1 MTLGEWVSERIVGL
15 GILDR
20 VSPSIGEFLR
30 AKTPPVRRRVE
41 VAWTVADRRRMEG
54 AALGPA
60 PREGAVVALCRWSTG
75 ATRDTALIMDPLAPG
90 PGDLRYDRGGFVV
103 TVTGRY
109 WNRAL
114 DALADLGPGAGLAV
128 LHTHPGSGI
137 PEWSDDDNEADT
149 ELARF
154 LFGEGFLTSDVPLVS
169 LVASH
174 TDLRGRALS
183 LVAADRAV
191 VMRPIERIRTL
202 SPERLSIT
210 STTDRV
216 WKAGELEVPAH
227 ADRSVRVFGKE
238 GQRLLADIHTAHVGV
253 GGVGSLVAEQV
264 ARWGVGMLSLWD
276 PDIVKDVNVN
286 RSSVFTFRD
295 AYIHRLKVEALARAL
310 PSFALVRR
318 LAVRWSASDV
328 RQRKELPALL
338 DADVI
343 VMLVDDARARHF
355 VNRVAYAHYIPVLD
369 GGNVIR
375 STAEDDAD
383 SDSAVVEGGA
393 VRVSLLTPDGPCIWC
408 AGHLDSERLGLAF
421 RSEPDKAADRARGY
435 VENLGPEHAP
445 SVMPVNSMTAALLE
459 CRLQDILFGLSGR
472 SIPEVHFDLLGGTL
486 DELPRD
492 RRKDCRQ
499 CARWQGR
506 GDSAELPFVDA

>member
-1 MTLGEWVSERIVGL
+1 MRLGRWLSERIIGL

-20 VSPSIGEFLR
+20 LPSPITEYIR
-30 AKTPPVRRRVE
+30 ARRPPAHRRLE
-41 VAWTVADRRRMEG
+41 VAWTVADRQRMEG
-54 AALGPA
+54 TALTAA

-75 ATRDTALIMDPLAPG
+75 ATRDTALIMNPLAPG
-90 PGDLRYDRGGFVV
+90 AGDLKYDRGGFVV
-103 TVTGRY
+103 TVTAHY

-114 DALADLGPGAGLAV
+114 DGLADLGPGAGLAV

-137 PEWSDDDNEADT
+137 PEWSSDDDQADT

-154 LFGEGFLTSDVPLVS
+154 LFGEGFLALDVPLVS
-169 LVASH
+169 IVASH
-174 TDLRGRALS
+174 TEVRGRALS
-183 LVAADRAV
+183 LTEPDRAV

-202 SPERLSIT
+202 GPDRLRIT
-210 STTDRV
+210 STPDRV
-216 WKAGELEVPAH
+216 WRAGELEVPAH

-264 ARWGVGMLSLWD
+264 ARWGIGRLSVWD

-286 RSSVFTFRD
+286 RSSVFTFLD
-295 AYIHRLKVEALARAL
+295 AYLRRLKAEALARAL
-310 PSFALVRR
+310 PSFALVRKV
-318 LAVRWSASDV
+318 AVRWSASDV

-343 VMLVDDARARHF
+343 VMLVDDARPRHF

-375 STAEDDAD
+375 STAQDDAHA
-383 SDSAVVEGGA
+383 DSAVVEGGA
-393 VRVSLLTPDGPCIWC
+393 VRVSFLNPDGPCIWC
-408 AGHLDSERLGLAF
+408 AGHLDSERLSLAF
-421 RSEPDKAADRARGY
+421 RSEADKAADRARGY
-435 VENLGPEHAP
+435 VEHLGPEHAP
-445 SVMPVNSMTAALLE
+445 SVMPINSMTAALLE

-472 SIPEVHFDLLGGTL
+472 SVPEVHFDVLGGTL
-486 DELPRD
+486 DELPRE
-492 RRKDCRQ
+492 RRTDCRQ

-506 GDSAELPFVDA
+506 GDRAELPFVDA